1 MPNLQWK
8 TMAMATFVLHVSMGV
23 ESYSSLSSTTTRSSS
38 SDDKIRGLPGQ
49 PPQVS
54 FKQYSGYVTVDEKKQ
69 RALFY
74 YFVEAEVEIDHHPSS
89 KPLVLWLNGGLHFS
103 LHSFIHNN
111 HHYHYIL
118 ECRARMF
125 FTGSRGILRK
135 WTI

>member
-1 MPNLQWK
+1 
-8 TMAMATFVLHVSMGV
+8 MAMATFLLHVSMGVGVGV
-23 ESYSSLSSTTTRSSS
+23 ESYSSLSSTTTSSSCS

-54 FKQYSGYVTVDEKKQ
+54 FEQYSGYVTVDEKQQ

-103 LHSFIHNN
+103 LHSFSFYSFSSCIH
-111 HHYHYIL
+111 
-118 ECRARMF
+118 
-125 FTGSRGILRK
+125 S
-135 WTI
+135 